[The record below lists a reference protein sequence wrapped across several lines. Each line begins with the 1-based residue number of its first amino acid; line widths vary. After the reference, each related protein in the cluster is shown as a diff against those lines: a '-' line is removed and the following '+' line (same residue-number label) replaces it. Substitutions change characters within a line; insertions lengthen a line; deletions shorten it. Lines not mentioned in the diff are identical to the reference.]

1 MPAMTDGDQTVSKHA
16 PLPTPFLS
24 EQMTVAHMLEVLE
37 ALQFDSRYGEA
48 KLLIDPGVR
57 DYLVRATKAAAADH
71 LDQKVRHTWRL
82 IKPR

>member
-1 MPAMTDGDQTVSKHA
+1 
-16 PLPTPFLS
+16 
-24 EQMTVAHMLEVLE
+24 MLEVLE

-57 DYLVRATKAAAADH
+57 DYLVRATKAAATDR